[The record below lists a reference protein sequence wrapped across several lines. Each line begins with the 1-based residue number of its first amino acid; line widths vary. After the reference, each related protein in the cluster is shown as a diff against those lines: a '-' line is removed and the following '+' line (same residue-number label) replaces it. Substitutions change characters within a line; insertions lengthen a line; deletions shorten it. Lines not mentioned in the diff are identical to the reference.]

1 MTVQVWDNADTDFIG
16 RLAEY
21 TGITVELLLSEAGSF
36 SASAGY
42 AAWRGLMEVVPNFHH
57 VRLYGADGT
66 QLMHGIWLTRDDDTG
81 VPGVM
86 EMQGNDLLEELRWPC
101 LVPDFYI
108 SHYPVLDAISWLLTQ
123 SGTEWVIGDT
133 SHAVDTDVSVN
144 LGGKSY
150 LEAVLELAEL
160 SGNYLRHDGV
170 TRSLDVLADPFET
183 VAYLRGIAADDEAL
197 PAMSGRIVS
206 PISLTIDAGSVLRGV
221 YPAGGS
227 IIDEDGNESVVRPL
241 GNEVLPVGFS
251 FSRLNGQIAILNDSV
266 ITGLIRVAEYA
277 LIEPLSNRTVTI
289 TGNVE
294 TGGAGYLRCEALR
307 RPNDGFWAGA
317 TIEIAGVEY
326 TISTHSGDTITGGWP
341 AAAVG
346 DEFSVKREFE
356 YDAVAEAGARQDL
369 VYAACGLLRSSA
381 EPAQQLSVNVEG
393 LNATVK
399 PGDTVRLEWVATVE
413 TRNAITDELERYLLE
428 SFYGDMV
435 VSSVSMLVGAKTI
448 HTLNLVRTLELLP
461 TESGVREIKVLTGTY
476 GSNRTLTAMPM
487 QRLDVN
493 ADLMRLRDD
502 KTPLGASDTC
512 DQGEICWD
520 ENFVYVCTET
530 NVWKRTPLATW

>member
-1 MTVQVWDNADTDFIG
+1 
-16 RLAEY
+16 
-21 TGITVELLLSEAGSF
+21 
-36 SASAGY
+36 
-42 AAWRGLMEVVPNFHH
+42 MEVVPNFHH
-57 VRLYGADGT
+57 VRLYGADGA

-101 LVPDFYI
+101 LAPDFYI

-133 SHAVDTDVSVN
+133 SNAVDTDVSVN

-170 TRSLDVLADPFET
+170 TRSLDVLAEPFET
-183 VAYLRGIAADDEAL
+183 AAYLRGMEADDEAL
-197 PAMSGRIVS
+197 PAKSGRIVS
-206 PISLTIDAGSVLRGV
+206 PISLTIDAGSVLRAV
-221 YPAGGS
+221 YPQGGS
-227 IIDEDGNESVVRPL
+227 IIDEDGNETVVRPL
-241 GNEVLPVGFS
+241 GNETLPVGFS
-251 FSRLNGQIAILNDSV
+251 FGRLNGQIAILNDSV
-266 ITGLIRVAEYA
+266 ITGLIRVAEYS
-277 LIEPLSNRTVTI
+277 LIEPLSNRTVTVS
-289 TGNVE
+289 GNVE
-294 TGGAGYLRCEALR
+294 TGGIGYLRCEALR
-307 RPNDGFWAGA
+307 RPNDGFWSGA
-317 TIEIAGVEY
+317 TIELADVEY
-326 TISTHSGDTITGGWP
+326 TISTHSGDAITGDWP
-341 AAAVG
+341 AVAVS
-346 DEFSVKREFE
+346 DEFNVKHEFE
-356 YDAVAEAGARQDL
+356 FDAAAEAGARQDL

-435 VSSVSMLVGAKTI
+435 VSSVSMLVGTKTI
-448 HTLNLVRTLELLP
+448 HTLNLVRSLELLP
-461 TESGVREIKVLTGTY
+461 TESGVREMRVLTGKY
-476 GSNRTLTAMPM
+476 GPSNRTMTAMPM

-493 ADLMRLRDD
+493 ADQMRLRDD
-502 KTPLGASDTC
+502 KTPLGAGDTC
-512 DQGEICWD
+512 DQGDICWD
-520 ENFVYVCTET
+520 ENYVYVCTENNT
-530 NVWKRTPLATW
+530 WKRTPLASW